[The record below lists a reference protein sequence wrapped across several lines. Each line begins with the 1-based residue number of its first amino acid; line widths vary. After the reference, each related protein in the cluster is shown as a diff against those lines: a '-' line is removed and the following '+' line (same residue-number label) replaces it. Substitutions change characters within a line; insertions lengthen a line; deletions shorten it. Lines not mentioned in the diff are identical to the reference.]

1 LRQPDFSRLLGGAAT
16 WPLSMRNGLG
26 LLRAALAA
34 VVLLLVAHDFI
45 IHRAVA
51 VEVQCIEASK
61 YKYLYQIFGGDSKR
75 FAAYLQLDAGKL
87 PNPEHCRAALISGG
101 VEAPQAK
108 DAEKLL
114 AVITQNQG
122 WLAALHLASGGG
134 KVGTGYQ
141 LGFLTRSFWLKTY
154 TVSTIG
160 STLIYEPDFFVA
172 PLPDGSTP
180 APAPEASPEMGPAE
194 GWQSYLAARR
204 KLAPVSVSNRGCAS
218 ACGLVQVAGVDRF
231 GLVHVH
237 RSRYSG
243 KDSFIDLSKSMSATN
258 EGLMQSEEVQVS
270 YYRQMDPGADFIQL
284 YQSTP
289 PETVTPAEV
298 TRYPRYVA
306 DYLNAKCS
314 ADVGQLQRLERQLRI
329 TTNELGSPLFG
340 LWIKTDRL
348 REASRKV
355 REQRS
360 KAEQCVAAAHEK
372 ERLTTFAKLCGNGCD
387 RQKLLAT
394 VEGKIRELGKAP
406 R

>member
-1 LRQPDFSRLLGGAAT
+1 MR
-16 WPLSMRNGLG
+16 PLFLVT
-26 LLRAALAA
+26 L
-34 VVLLLVAHDFI
+34 VLCLAHDFVI
-45 IHRAVA
+45 GRATA

-61 YKYLYQIFGGDSKR
+61 YKYLYQIFGGDSKK
-75 FAAYLQLDAGKL
+75 FATYLQLDAGKL
-87 PNPEHCRAALISGG
+87 PSPEHCRAALISGG
-101 VEAPQAK
+101 IEAPQAK
-108 DAEKLL
+108 DADKLL
-114 AVITQNQG
+114 AVIAQNQG

-141 LGFLTRSFWLKTY
+141 LGFLTRNFWLKTY
-154 TVSTIG
+154 TVSTMG
-160 STLIYEPDFFVA
+160 TALVYEPDFFVA
-172 PLPDGSTP
+172 PLTVGS
-180 APAPEASPEMGPAE
+180 APALEPSPETGPAE
-194 GWQSYLAARR
+194 GWQSYIAAQK
-204 KLAPVSVSNRGCAS
+204 KLAPISVSHRGCAS
-218 ACGLVQVAGVDRF
+218 ACGLIQVAGVDRF

-270 YYRQMDPGADFIQL
+270 YYRQMDPGSDFIRL

-306 DYLNAKCS
+306 DYLNAKCN
-314 ADVGQLQRLERQLRI
+314 ADVGQLQRLERQLRV
-329 TTNELGSPLFG
+329 TTNDLSSPLFG
-340 LWIKTDRL
+340 LWIKADHL
-348 REASRKV
+348 REAAKKV

-372 ERLTTFAKLCGNGCD
+372 ERLATFAKLCGNGCD
-387 RQKLLAT
+387 RQKMLVT
-394 VEGKIRELGKAP
+394 VDGKIRELGKAP

>member
-1 LRQPDFSRLLGGAAT
+1 MRPHFTFLLAWAAT
-16 WPLSMRNGLG
+16 WPLSARNGRRFMRP
-26 LLRAALAA
+26 LLFVTL
-34 VVLLLVAHDFI
+34 VLCFAHDFVI
-45 IHRAVA
+45 GRATA
-51 VEVQCIEASK
+51 IEVQCIEASK
-61 YKYLYQIFGGDSKR
+61 YKYLYQIFGGDSKK

-87 PNPEHCRAALISGG
+87 PNPEHCRAALISGRI
-101 VEAPQAK
+101 EAPQAK
-108 DAEKLL
+108 DADKLL

-134 KVGTGYQ
+134 KIGTGYQ
-141 LGFLTRSFWLKTY
+141 LGFLARNFWLKTY
-154 TVSTIG
+154 TVSTLG
-160 STLIYEPDFFVA
+160 STLVYEPDFFVP
-172 PLPDGSTP
+172 PLTIGSTP
-180 APAPEASPEMGPAE
+180 APAPEPSPETGPAE
-194 GWQSYLAARR
+194 GWQGYLAAQK

-218 ACGLVQVAGVDRF
+218 ACGLIQVAGVDRF

-243 KDSFIDLSKSMSATN
+243 NDSFIDLSKSMSATN

-270 YYRQMDPGADFIQL
+270 YYRQMDPGPDFIRL

-306 DYLNAKCS
+306 DYLNAKCN

-329 TTNELGSPLFG
+329 TTNDLGSPLFG
-340 LWIKTDRL
+340 LWIKTDQL
-348 REASRKV
+348 REAAKKV

-360 KAEQCVAAAHEK
+360 QAEQCVAAAHEK
-372 ERLTTFAKLCGNGCD
+372 ERLATFAKLCGNGCD
-387 RQKLLAT
+387 RQKVLAT
-394 VEGKIRELGKAP
+394 VDGKIRELGKAP